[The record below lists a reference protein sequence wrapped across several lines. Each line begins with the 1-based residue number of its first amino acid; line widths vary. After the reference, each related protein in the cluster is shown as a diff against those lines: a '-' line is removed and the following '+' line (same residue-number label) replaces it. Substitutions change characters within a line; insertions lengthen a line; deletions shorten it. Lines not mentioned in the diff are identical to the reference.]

1 MKHALPTRRS
11 SISGIWRKTGLGVTG
26 KEARSGTVG
35 SLFTYVGTSGSIA
48 MYCRE
53 FLESPQSTALVVVSL
68 LTNAQST
75 QPDFSQLTTAITV
88 DGVAVTQ
95 NYNVARTTGGF
106 YVSSTAT
113 ETIAQGNRRIR
124 LCVGSRSVTG
134 WEVTY
139 SISILV

>member
-1 MKHALPTRRS
+1 
-11 SISGIWRKTGLGVTG
+11 
-26 KEARSGTVG
+26 
-35 SLFTYVGTSGSIA
+35 

-134 WEVTY
+134 WEVTR
-139 SISILV
+139 SEEHTSELQSLMRISYAVFCLKKNTSTHTPTRHLH